1 LNTYLEQQLKQ
12 LDAVRL
18 EAKAQLKKQ
27 AKNTDGYRQWKAEV
41 LRLTEME
48 NKIKGDRDKIKK
60 VLPSLCLEAFPF
72 AQPFY
77 WAGFICS
84 GLS

>member
-1 LNTYLEQQLKQ
+1 MNQQHQ
-12 LDAVRL
+12 QDNQEYIAFLDEVW
-18 EAKAQLKKQ
+18 Q
-27 AKNTDGYRQWKAEV
+27 ATSDS
-41 LRLTEME
+41 
-48 NKIKGDRDKIKK
+48 NKDYQGQIKK

-72 AQPFY
+72 AKPFY

>member
-1 LNTYLEQQLKQ
+1 MTAIAGASPLPTVNYQLSTTHEPTTP
-12 LDAVRL
+12 A
-18 EAKAQLKKQ
+18 
-27 AKNTDGYRQWKAEV
+27 RQF
-41 LRLTEME
+41 
-48 NKIKGDRDKIKK
+48 KK

-72 AQPFY
+72 AKPFY